1 MFSKATEYA
10 LRATIYLAKKSS
22 SDKKIGIGEIAKAI
36 DSPQSFTAKIL
47 QSLTKDNILVS
58 SVRGPN
64 GGFFLT
70 ENAKKLPVRAILIA
84 MGEDEVLEKCVLGL
98 KRCSEVQPCPM
109 HEQYKSIKQLLIKL
123 FTNKSIQ
130 QLANEIKE
138 GEVYISNKINYQ

>member
-1 MFSKATEYA
+1 M
-10 LRATIYLAKKSS
+10 SS
-22 SDKKIGIGEIAKAI
+22 LGR
-36 DSPQSFTAKIL
+36 F
-47 QSLTKDNILVS
+47 
-58 SVRGPN
+58 
-64 GGFFLT
+64 
-70 ENAKKLPVRAILIA
+70 
-84 MGEDEVLEKCVLGL
+84 GL